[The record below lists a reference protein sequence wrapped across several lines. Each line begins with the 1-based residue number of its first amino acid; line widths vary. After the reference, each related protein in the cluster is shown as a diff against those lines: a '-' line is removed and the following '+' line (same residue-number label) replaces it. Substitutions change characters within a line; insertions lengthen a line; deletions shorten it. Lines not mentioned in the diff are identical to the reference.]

1 MIVVNINKFKSKHH
15 KYKKL
20 YIITIIIFLKKFR
33 LILLTK
39 KGVVLVWNSVFEPE
53 V

>member
-1 MIVVNINKFKSKHH
+1 MIVNFNKFKNEYN

-20 YIITIIIFLKKFR
+20 YIITIIIFLKKLR

-39 KGVVLVWNSVFEPE
+39 KGMVLVWNSMYGLGV
-53 V
+53 